1 MKKRGIGMGC
11 IFYGT
16 GYGNGFPDVSTAYV
30 EIHDDGSALVIT
42 GAVDCGQGSTTIL
55 AQIAAEELSIPV
67 EKVTVTTADTD
78 CTPDSG
84 TTAAT
89 RQTYTS
95 GNAVRLAAQKAKQ
108 VLLEWAARE
117 LGVNTTEGLRVNNGM
132 LEVKGDPAKTVPL
145 EEICAKARFAGKRLI
160 GEASF
165 TTHAT
170 QVSMENGQGAPYW
183 PYAFGTQIVEVEV
196 DTETGKVEILKVIA
210 AHDVGKAI
218 NPENVKGQIQGG
230 VGQGVGWSLY
240 EEVQLKEGQILNPS
254 MSSYL
259 IPTVL
264 DMPEIEPVI
273 VEAHEPSGPY
283 GAKGVGEPAMLPT
296 APAVLNAIY
305 NAIGVRINDLPAT
318 PEKVLAAIK
327 EAGL

>member
-1 MKKRGIGMGC
+1 MKKRGVGIGC

-16 GYGNGFPDVSTAYV
+16 GYGNGFPDVSTAFV

-42 GAVDCGQGSTTIL
+42 GAVDCGQGSTTVL
-55 AQIAAEELSIPV
+55 AQIAAEELGIPV
-67 EKVTVTTADTD
+67 EKVTVTAADTG

-95 GNAVRLAAQKAKQ
+95 GNAVRLAVQKAKQ
-108 VLLEWAARE
+108 VLFEWAAKE
-117 LGVNTTEGLRVNNGM
+117 LGLNTTMSLRVNNGM
-132 LEVKGDPAKTVPL
+132 LEVEGQPAKNVSL
-145 EEICAKARFAGKRLI
+145 EEICSKARFAGKRLI

-165 TTHAT
+165 TAHST
-170 QVSMENGQGAPYW
+170 QVSIQNGQGAPYW

-196 DTETGKVEILKVIA
+196 DTETGKVEVLKVVA

-218 NPENVKGQIQGG
+218 NPESVKGQIQGG

-254 MSSYL
+254 MSTYL

-264 DMPEIEPVI
+264 DMPEIDPII
-273 VEAHEPSGPY
+273 VEAHEPTGPY

-296 APAVLNAIY
+296 AAAVLNAIY

-327 EAGL
+327 KAGL